1 MESQAYFTGIREK
14 IIEHLQAATDSVL
27 VAVAWLTDRLLFD
40 ALVGCQ
46 RRGVAVS
53 LAVLDDR
60 LNRKSTIAWERLTA
74 LGGRLCWIPEGAKRA
89 GSLHHKFCLIDNDTV
104 INGSF
109 NWTNRASSADEN
121 IVIMQGDP
129 AFAAQFRDAFV
140 RLLDKHGHDTEP
152 APIDQAKLMARLA
165 VIAKLLEL
173 DDFDDLAGQT
183 SKLDSANSLPEIAD
197 LIALLKRHHWSDALG
212 HVRALLTRGLAIAIY
227 QDPRI
232 EDWRWQVQV
241 LENQLMALE
250 VELAD
255 MQRQI
260 HLFDYQQDQAIGE
273 LIRDYL
279 DVKRRVL
286 HTRHK
291 QTGQDGSRQQAQA
304 ADDTFEQYEEARAAQ
319 AKEPKPEQLDPEQ
332 QADLKKLYRKLA
344 QGCHPDRMT
353 DDNKAWAT
361 DMFKALEAANRNN
374 DFATMQHLQ
383 SQIERGPGADAQ
395 LRIPDQADQLQ
406 ARLAELQAVLAQL
419 NGQLAGIQRSAT
431 WQTLSTQPDWDAWF
445 VQKAAQ
451 LREEIRRYRTELDE
465 SLKEAA
471 AL

>member
-27 VAVAWLTDRLLFD
+27 VAVAWLTDRALFE
-40 ALVGCQ
+40 ALVACQ

-74 LGGRLCWIPEGAKRA
+74 LGGRLCWIPEGGKRA

-109 NWTNRASSADEN
+109 NWTQRASSADEN

-152 APIDQAKLMARLA
+152 EPIDRVKLMARLA

-173 DDFDDLAGQT
+173 EDFDDLTKQA
-183 SKLDSANSLPEIAD
+183 SKLENAKGLPEIAD
-197 LIALLKRHHWSDALG
+197 LIELMNRQRWPEAMAHVTALI
-212 HVRALLTRGLAIAIY
+212 TRGLAIAIY

-232 EDWRWQVQV
+232 EEWRWQVQV

-260 HLFDYQQDQAIGE
+260 HLFDYQQDQAIGD

-286 HTRHK
+286 HARHK
-291 QTGQDGSRQQAQA
+291 RDGQDHSHREAQA
-304 ADDTFEQYEEARAAQ
+304 ADGTFEQYEEARAAQ
-319 AKEPKPEQLDPEQ
+319 ANEPKPEQLSPGQ
-332 QADLKKLYRKLA
+332 LADLKKLYRKLA
-344 QGCHPDRMT
+344 QRCHPDRMK
-353 DDNKAWAT
+353 DDDRAWAT
-361 DMFKALEAANRNN
+361 DMFKALEAANRNS
-374 DFATMQHLQ
+374 DLVTMQRLQ
-383 SQIERGPGADAQ
+383 NQIERGPGADAMVQ
-395 LRIPDQADQLQ
+395 IPEQADQLQ
-406 ARLAELQAVLAQL
+406 ARLTELQAVLGQVSAQL
-419 NGQLAGIQRSAT
+419 AALQRSST
-431 WQTLSTQPDWDAWF
+431 WQTLSTQADWGAWF
-445 VQKAAQ
+445 EQKAVQ
-451 LREEIRRYRTELDE
+451 LREEIGRFQAEMDGLLTED
-465 SLKEAA
+465 AV
-471 AL
+471 